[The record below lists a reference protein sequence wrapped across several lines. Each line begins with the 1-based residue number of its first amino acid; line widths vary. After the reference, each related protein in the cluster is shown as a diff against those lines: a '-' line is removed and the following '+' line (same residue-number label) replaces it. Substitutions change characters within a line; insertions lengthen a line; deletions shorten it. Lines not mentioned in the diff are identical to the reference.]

1 MRLYSASSVVSF
13 CSARQE
19 LAIRGNFFSLLSR
32 IVVSGARCLSHTA
45 HVSCVRMTIVHHV
58 LLQTWYSADSIVC
71 NGLWSGA
78 CCLPRVLKK
87 WCARV
92 VAVFA
97 WEWFP
102 DFLECFL
109 WCPEVRLILAC
120 DASLK
125 RASCFIAM
133 TVFLLGTIRPSFHPS
148 YHLSFFPRG

>member
-1 MRLYSASSVVSF
+1 MKIRFQTMSEQSQVLHQRACIQSLCSMYSLGL
-13 CSARQE
+13 R
-19 LAIRGNFFSLLSR
+19 FFSVLLAFAMFFGQS
-32 IVVSGARCLSHTA
+32 
-45 HVSCVRMTIVHHV
+45 IVHHV

-125 RASCFIAM
+125 RASCFIAT
-133 TVFLLGTIRPSFHPS
+133 TVFLLGSCSPDV
-148 YHLSFFPRG
+148 